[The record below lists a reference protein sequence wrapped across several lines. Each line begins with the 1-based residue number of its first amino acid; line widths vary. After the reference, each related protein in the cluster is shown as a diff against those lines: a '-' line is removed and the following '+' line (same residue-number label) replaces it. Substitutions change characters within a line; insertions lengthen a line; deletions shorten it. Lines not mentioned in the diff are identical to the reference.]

1 MTLKE
6 GEWKLKNNKIRNL
19 AEFRRWVKIRLVEKE
34 ISQRELAR
42 QMEIPPARI
51 SEATHGK
58 QTGNKYIVPIIE
70 ELDGDLN
77 NFKEF
82 LKAI

>member
-1 MTLKE
+1 ML
-6 GEWKLKNNKIRNL
+6 
-19 AEFRRWVKIRLVEKE
+19 EKG
-34 ISQRELAR
+34 ISQRELAE
-42 QMEIPPARI
+42 QMNTYHSRI
-51 SEATHGK
+51 SEAINGK
-58 QTGNKYIVPIIE
+58 QSGKKYIVPIIE

>member
-1 MTLKE
+1 MLKD
-6 GEWKLKNNKIRNL
+6 NKIRNL

-42 QMEIPPARI
+42 QMDIPHARI

-58 QTGNKYIVPIIE
+58 QSGNKYIVPIIE
-70 ELDGDLN
+70 ELGGDLN
-77 NFKEF
+77 DFKEF